1 MVIVSVIYVTKVI
14 KKKGCSTIILIIL
27 IISFLMLQMNS
38 KNKYIIYVKQSKIKS
53 YNIKKNKLKK

>member
-1 MVIVSVIYVTKVI
+1 
-14 KKKGCSTIILIIL
+14 
-27 IISFLMLQMNS
+27 MLQMNS